1 MGRNTLKKCR
11 ICGEEK
17 DLDSFYKTKART
29 RDGLQH
35 ECKVCHNSNSLKH
48 YYKNKEKR
56 VAQRRDY
63 HYRSNYGI
71 TLNDFTRLAEDAGN
85 QCEVCKESP
94 VVLDHCHTTGKVRGV
109 LCNKCNQALGLMRD
123 NEDFLLGLV
132 EYLKR
137 TNTN

>member
-1 MGRNTLKKCR
+1 MERNTLKKCR
-11 ICGEEK
+11 LCGEEK
-17 DLDSFYKTKART
+17 TLDCFYRSSART

-56 VAQRRDY
+56 VVQRRDY
-63 HYRSNYGI
+63 HYRRNYGI
-71 TLNDFTRLAEDAGN
+71 SFNDFSQMSDNVGN
-85 QCEVCKESP
+85 KCEVCEETP

-123 NEDFLLGLV
+123 NEQFILGLV

-137 TNTN
+137 TSK